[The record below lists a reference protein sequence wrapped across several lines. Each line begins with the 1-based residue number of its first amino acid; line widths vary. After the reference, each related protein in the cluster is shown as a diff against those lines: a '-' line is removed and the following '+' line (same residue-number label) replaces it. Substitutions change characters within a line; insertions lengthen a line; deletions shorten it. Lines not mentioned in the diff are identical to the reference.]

1 MKRLIKN
8 IIFFV
13 LLTVSFTYAEEVKAP
28 TVAPK
33 VDEDMISEAERHGNA
48 LFSNNYNGPSKNIY
62 SDTVIIQET
71 EKNDTN
77 NLVPDGVTN
86 IRYCN
91 SYADLDE
98 YRVETIQDEKHDRL
112 KLKIYLA
119 DNAGYIFAK
128 DGFYRLNGK
137 TYYFDENELMVLGKA
152 VDTTG
157 AEFYFSYETGELIR

>member
-1 MKRLIKN
+1 MKKIIKN
-8 IIFFV
+8 TILFV
-13 LLTVSFTYAEEVKAP
+13 LLIVNFAYAEEVTAP
-28 TVAPK
+28 TAAKEVNEE
-33 VDEDMISEAERHGNA
+33 VVSEALRYGNA
-48 LFSNNYNGPSKNIY
+48 MFSNNYIGASKNIFTD
-62 SDTVIIQET
+62 DTIVQKIET
-71 EKNDTN
+71 ETIV
-77 NLVPDGVTN
+77 VPQNEITT

-137 TYYFDENELMVLGKA
+137 TYYFDENGLMVLGKA
-152 VDTTG
+152 VDTMGT
-157 AEFYFSYETGELIR
+157 EFYFSYETGELIR